1 MDWPALT
8 MVLGEG
14 SCPHRVC
21 LAVVYPPADDARVI
35 VAGRVGLQAAMRG
48 AACSNVWGC
57 RRQCEELLA
66 AMPEGLKAAMP
77 FNHAVRHTAYWQGW
91 GMLPGMSLL
100 AVYLLY
106 ETVSVSPLVHHEED
120 IAYVDTDAACES
132 RVEEYVA

>member
-1 MDWPALT
+1 
-8 MVLGEG
+8 
-14 SCPHRVC
+14 
-21 LAVVYPPADDARVI
+21 
-35 VAGRVGLQAAMRG
+35 
-48 AACSNVWGC
+48 
-57 RRQCEELLA
+57 
-66 AMPEGLKAAMP
+66 MP

>member
-35 VAGRVGLQAAMRG
+35 VAGRVGLLAAMRG

-57 RRQCEELLA
+57 RRQCVGLLA
-66 AMPEGLKAAMP
+66 AMPVGLKAAMCG
-77 FNHAVRHTAYWQGW
+77 TAGGNAIQSCSEAHG
-91 GMLPGMSLL
+91 LL
-100 AVYLLY
+100 AGMRDASRHVTACCL
-106 ETVSVSPLVHHEED
+106 SPL
-120 IAYVDTDAACES
+120 
-132 RVEEYVA
+132 

>member
-21 LAVVYPPADDARVI
+21 LAVVYPLADDARVI
-35 VAGRVGLQAAMRG
+35 VAGRVGLQ
-48 AACSNVWGC
+48 
-57 RRQCEELLA
+57 
-66 AMPEGLKAAMP
+66 AAMP

>member
-35 VAGRVGLQAAMRG
+35 VAGRVGLKAAMRR
-48 AACSNVWGC
+48 AACGNARSC
-57 RRQCEELLA
+57 LRQCEELQ
-66 AMPEGLKAAMP
+66 AAMP

-106 ETVSVSPLVHHEED
+106 ETVSVSSLVHHEED
-120 IAYVDTDAACES
+120 IAYVDTGAACES